1 MKIKRHQVGGI
12 VYSPLHS
19 SQQAQTTSSETKSE
33 KISGTIKKEI
43 IDILKENGIPSDVD
57 AFLTKANS
65 FLNGS
70 LSLSSKSLFGG
81 TDDDYDLS
89 DLIKIQKMANDV
101 KWNKGLYDNAVKN
114 LDAEDAWG
122 EIALDSR
129 GHMYVAD
136 SEGNISTVEASKFDI
151 EKQIALTNE
160 QMLAYRERVGTFAMN
175 SGILNNMSGTVGMK
189 TVQDYLIGLTEKLG
203 TSTLQGYGS
212 KEQNQIINGI
222 KELMEGGPDGYY
234 KITNKTQGSD
244 VKLALKYLHNQ
255 LTPQMKKTLNATI
268 AAEGGNPTTDTL
280 KFIALILNQNIDSEQ
295 KVDFDSSATKSAG
308 LDSESKAATVK
319 QTLAERY
326 ATGNGFS
333 APEWFPIM
341 SSGQNTPMYVSA
353 QNLGPIL
360 QKDEKSLMGDSNLET
375 LLNEAYGIGAQ
386 VDRSS
391 ITFGDVAISW
401 DDASKLMYEGDSNFY
416 RVHLP
421 AKKDA
426 SGRIRP
432 DFELQKTIDSINK
445 ELKGMTPGQIKSAI
459 ADIPGVTFNEQTGL
473 VEAKHTHVFY
483 TFSAIASDDTLGNLN
498 GSQYVHRLSN
508 QEDRQKKNKYNNA
521 IKYRT
526 SARGKNAEETGN
538 SRTDWWWGY
547 KFYEGNVFIP
557 LNDSML
563 SASIYNDQLVPKST
577 YMNMSAKS
585 QARQEY
591 EQKQMATEELI
602 QSGKLRLNF

>member
-1 MKIKRHQVGGI
+1 MYQ
-12 VYSPLHS
+12 SPFGPSTQQTAS
-19 SQQAQTTSSETKSE
+19 SGEKSTGAE
-33 KISGTIKKEI
+33 KISGTIKKEV
-43 IDILKENGIPSDVD
+43 IDILKENGIPSDVNE
-57 AFLTKANS
+57 FLNKANE
-65 FLNGS
+65 FLSNS
-70 LSLSSKSLFGG
+70 TSLSSMSLFGG
-81 TDDDYDLS
+81 TNDDYSMS
-89 DLIKIQKMANDV
+89 DLITIQQMANSV
-101 KWNKGLYDNAVKN
+101 KWNKSRWDEAVKN
-114 LDAEDAWG
+114 LDSEDAWG
-122 EIALDSR
+122 EVALDSR
-129 GHMYVAD
+129 GHMYVMD
-136 SEGNISTVEASKFDI
+136 ESGNISTVDPKKFNP
-151 EKQIALTNE
+151 EKQQAITNE
-160 QMLAYRERVGTFAMN
+160 QILGLRERSSQFAMN
-175 SGILNNMSGTVGMK
+175 SSVLLNASGTVGMK
-189 TVQDYLIGLTEKLG
+189 SVQDYLIGLVEKLG
-203 TSTLQGYGS
+203 TTGLQGYGS
-212 KEQNQIINGI
+212 KEQSKIVNGI
-222 KELMEGGPDGYY
+222 KELMEAGPDGYY
-234 KITNKTQGSD
+234 KISTKSQGSD
-244 VKLALKYLHNQ
+244 VKSALSYLYNQ

-268 AAEGGNPTTDTL
+268 AAEGGDPTKDSL
-280 KFIALILNQNIDSEQ
+280 AFVASILSQNVDSEQ

-308 LDSESKAATVK
+308 LDAESKIPTAK

-341 SSGQNTPMYVSA
+341 SAGQNTPMYVSA
-353 QNLGPIL
+353 QNLGPVL
-360 QKDEKSLMGDSNLET
+360 QKDEKSLMGDVNVEV

-391 ITFGDVAISW
+391 ITFGDVPISW

-445 ELKGMTPGQIKSAI
+445 ELNGMTPGQIKSAI
-459 ADIPGVTFNEQTGL
+459 ADIPGVKFNEKTGL
-473 VEAKHTHVFY
+473 VEAKNTHVFY
-483 TFSAIASDDTLGNLN
+483 TFGAIASDDTLGNLDK
-498 GSQYVHRLSN
+498 SQYVHRLSN
-508 QEDRQKKNKYNNA
+508 SEDRQKKNKYNDA
-521 IKYRT
+521 VKYR
-526 SARGKNAEETGN
+526 SSVRGKNAELTGN
-538 SRTDWWWGY
+538 SKTDWWWGY

-591 EQKQMATEELI
+591 EQKQAAAEELI